1 MNFVRNILLK
11 GLNTNIENTRYPS
24 DSAWEILNAR
34 IYSTDG
40 KNFVVRSVDGNQV
53 KFALRSGYT
62 LIGAKEY
69 DDILYLA
76 SVNSDGIL
84 ELGSYPSLAKQVPIS
99 SYNGYIRYAIGT
111 GLDGFVNE
119 YKPLPS
125 ILRSEDPGVLPQVY
139 GFRTKSFN
147 FSRDNFIV
155 PLIKESYDGT
165 VNIYLNDGEHFNR
178 VVNSGFSKKDEE
190 IKLERLYKG
199 DVDSFPSIDRNVD
212 KVTKQFLSINEP
224 PYGKLKEVASGGNL
238 PVGNLFFYIRYLD
251 YEFNKTNFVPLI
263 GPIMITYGD
272 DIFSVSGNNPT
283 GITNYANKNVTI
295 SMNYLDM
302 AYKFFEIAIVWK
314 TGTEPVGLGSRAML
328 LNKRIPVL
336 QTSLDFNITGFEDMS
351 EISDEEVLRPA
362 LKETICKV
370 STSLDGRMFGA
381 NWKEFSYDK
390 DAMKELAKRCYVYPE
405 LVHRNSLIDLNG
417 DNMKDYSMKD
427 IDNDGPGEIT
437 KKYWYQQTEFVIDRV
452 GHYRGEIYPFAL
464 VGVLEDGTHTEPYP
478 ITGYDFYDNG
488 SFHPTENYLSN
499 DANTNCGFVRFP
511 QFGQCDLGDGVDD
524 VNNILLAR
532 IGLGFFWNYIIANPN
547 SFSGLKGFYITK
559 GDRIKNLIY
568 HGVTLRASEIFAD
581 SFMHYAFLGQFSTR
595 EVDIIGNKIAVSV
608 PVPDT
613 FPRIYTY
620 STPVLPVGKSK
631 NGSIPIVID
640 YDSSDTDLLYGRV
653 WSERD
658 RHGVFSPDRL
668 FSNIDKF
675 VNSESLYCYFPYTQL
690 PKFGLNSYSNY
701 VTNSYVVPGTNSHF
715 FSNRIYQMRY
725 DYQEGFMGR
734 MSINGNLVR
743 GYFNNIQSTFHR
755 EYKTFGYWEKI
766 DYAWPT
772 TEVRV
777 GLINDYYEESPYIPF
792 IPSDLTK
799 KNDYIKISGTN
810 VLKDTF
816 RSINNYSTKLGD
828 GVFDNVDVGFYVKQ
842 GSPVIVYGNR
852 DIRIPTYLGIDYT
865 DDESSY
871 LKTLFNDATMMPIT
885 LYREKNDAE
894 YYNKIVNRYLIG
906 DTYQL
911 SEINYKI
918 STPFI
923 PIVKESRVW
932 SLNEINASN
941 KSFNWV
947 YSNGDC
953 FMSRM
958 TFRQMYNG
966 KTFDIYNSESTV
978 VHNTDGKHYNH
989 GRIFSVVLQSD
1000 VNTGVRGQG
1009 ALGFYPLW
1017 ASDWKRFTS
1026 SDNYNSMLCSRF
1038 GGSGGVDGE
1047 DFIYDWG
1054 HSQTLPFNIVTGIND
1069 IYKNRNTEYITRV
1082 RYTDKHQE
1090 VAFVDGWRSM
1100 YYLSKADYPIEY
1112 GQIFGLGII
1121 GASLVIATPDSV
1133 QQLFVNEKAITQ
1145 SQQGGNVIV
1154 GAGSILYGESK
1165 KISDLGTQH
1174 KHIITT
1180 ENGVYGYDYKRST
1193 FWRVM
1198 ASYTTSGGVVLGV
1211 RPVSN
1216 DISSF
1221 LKNRM
1226 VDDQSLK
1233 SIAYGYDEK
1242 EKEVLVTV
1250 KHKIRLSVNQFSIAQ
1265 NGDVTI
1271 QLPSNYNDYDWCGY
1285 VEVERNGRLSNVR
1298 IIDLYE
1304 NTVTLSSFD
1313 VSGTIVLLLNKGFTL
1328 SYNEKLSSTENDFIT
1343 RLGIS
1348 PDIYSCHKMAV
1359 MSLNRDV
1366 SYQDIYSHDNK
1377 LQKHTFYGFNSWFK
1391 YGIVTTNNSSESKAT
1406 YIQAI
1411 FYNFIVTSDAE
1422 PFDVVDYETEFQK
1435 CRHYPFIDNV
1445 RFWVTP
1451 EYAENR
1457 WMFTIPETNIGTGQ
1471 YEAESNIRG
1480 IWLKTL
1486 LIYKGEKEKYIGE
1499 IINKNVLSFT

>member
-53 KFALRSGYT
+53 KFALSSGYT

-76 SVNSDGIL
+76 SVNSDGVL

-99 SYNGYIRYAIGT
+99 AYNGYIRYAVGT

-125 ILRSEDPGVLPQVY
+125 IWRSEDPGVLPQVY

-263 GPIMITYGD
+263 GPVMITYGD
-272 DIFSVSGNNPT
+272 DIFSVSGNHPT
-283 GITNYANKNVTI
+283 GITNYANKNITI

-302 AYKFFEIAIVWK
+302 AYKFFEIAMVWK

-336 QTSLDFNITGFEDMS
+336 QTSLDFNITGFEDMA
-351 EISDEEVLRPA
+351 EISNEEVLRPA

-464 VGVLEDGTHTEPYP
+464 VGVLEDGTYTEPYP

-511 QFGQCDLGDGVDD
+511 QFGQCDLGEGVDD

-568 HGVTLRASEIFAD
+568 HGVTLRASEIFAS
-581 SFMHYAFLGQFSTR
+581 SFMNYDFLGQFSTR

-608 PVPDT
+608 PVTDT

-701 VTNSYVVPGTNSHF
+701 VTSSYVVPETNSHF
-715 FSNRIYQMRY
+715 FLNKIYQMRY

-743 GYFNNIQSTFHR
+743 GYFNNIQSTFHK
-755 EYKTFGYWEKI
+755 EYKTYGYWEKL
-766 DYAWPT
+766 DHTWPT

-828 GVFDNVDVGFYVKQ
+828 GVFDNVDVGFHDKQ
-842 GSPVIVYGNR
+842 GTPVVIYANR
-852 DIRIPTYLGIDYT
+852 DIRIPTYIGIDYT

-885 LYREKNDAE
+885 LYREKNDAA
-894 YYNKIVNRYLIG
+894 YYNKVVSRYLIE

-932 SLNEINASN
+932 SLNEIDASN

-953 FMSRM
+953 FMSRI

-978 VHNTDGKHYNH
+978 VRNSDGKHYNH
-989 GRIFSVVLQSD
+989 GRIFSIVLQSD

-1017 ASDWKRFTS
+1017 ASDWKLFTS

-1054 HSQTLPFNIVTGIND
+1054 HSQTLPFNIVPGIND

-1112 GQIFGLGII
+1112 GQIFGLGVI

-1198 ASYTTSGGVVLGV
+1198 ASSTTSGGVVLGV
-1211 RPVSN
+1211 RPISN
-1216 DISSF
+1216 EISSF

-1233 SIAYGYDEK
+1233 AIAYGYDEK

-1265 NGDVTI
+1265 NGDVTM

-1406 YIQAI
+1406 FIQAI